1 MAPPFKN
8 FVLKHIGFMGAFCN
22 SLEIFKPK
30 AQRALDLSAVRK
42 PPERQLD

>member
-1 MAPPFKN
+1 MAPPSSI
-8 FVLKHIGFMGAFCN
+8 FVLKHICFMGAFCN
-22 SLEIFKPK
+22 SLEIFKPI

>member
-1 MAPPFKN
+1 MASPLKDFM
-8 FVLKHIGFMGAFCN
+8 LKHICFMGAFCN

-30 AQRALDLSAVRK
+30 AQRASDLSAVRK

>member
-1 MAPPFKN
+1 MASPLKY